1 MMKIWLAWKTV
12 TEGKMN
18 LNLIPADP
26 LAPSSS
32 PHSTS
37 TLLWRLT
44 LLEPR
49 KPNLKLRQYYRHLL
63 YRTNNH
69 WLQESGQEMWLL
81 GESRGIRDIVR
92 RSQVP
97 DSDIAKEG
105 GTWEVTQVH
114 LAGQKAEENAVY
126 FQEQFLYSEFKYMH
140 VTIHITTGTVSTQNA
155 Y

>member
-1 MMKIWLAWKTV
+1 M
-12 TEGKMN
+12 
-18 LNLIPADP
+18 
-26 LAPSSS
+26 
-32 PHSTS
+32 
-37 TLLWRLT
+37 
-44 LLEPR
+44 
-49 KPNLKLRQYYRHLL
+49 
-63 YRTNNH
+63 
-69 WLQESGQEMWLL
+69 
-81 GESRGIRDIVR
+81 R